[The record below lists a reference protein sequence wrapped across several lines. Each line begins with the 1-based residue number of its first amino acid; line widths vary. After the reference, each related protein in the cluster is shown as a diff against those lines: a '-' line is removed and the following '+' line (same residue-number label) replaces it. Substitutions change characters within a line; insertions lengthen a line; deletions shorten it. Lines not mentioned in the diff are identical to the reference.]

1 MHFNLFAVSV
11 HLSCWLQTRVK
22 YVASAWTIQLLINA
36 VAATPCFCP
45 ALSRG
50 SARSSACNLLM
61 NVERLRCRPFRSQI
75 LIENCTREC
84 TKRDDD
90 PLYRLIFFN
99 CVSFSWMKE
108 KYGEL
113 GRNLNVSDSTL
124 RIVNCVIFSG
134 ERNEIMERWNVMI
147 ITFIEVIL
155 SSEFIS
161 VLKMLNEF
169 HQITIECIRHFDN
182 WYFKW
187 V

>member
-90 PLYRLIFFN
+90 PVVQIDIFQLRVIFLNEGKIWGIGTKSERKWFDIEN
-99 CVSFSWMKE
+99 CKLCYF
-108 KYGEL
+108 L
-113 GRNLNVSDSTL
+113 GREKRDYGKVKCDDNYFYWGNFII
-124 RIVNCVIFSG
+124 RIHFCFEDVKWI
-134 ERNEIMERWNVMI
+134 
-147 ITFIEVIL
+147 
-155 SSEFIS
+155 SSNYYWMYTSF
-161 VLKMLNEF
+161 
-169 HQITIECIRHFDN
+169 
-182 WYFKW
+182 W
-187 V
+187 

>member
-90 PLYRLIFFN
+90 PLYRMMDIFQL
-99 CVSFSWMKE
+99 VE
-108 KYGEL
+108 
-113 GRNLNVSDSTL
+113 R
-124 RIVNCVIFSG
+124 VIFLNEGKMWGIGTKS
-134 ERNEIMERWNVMI
+134 ERKWFDIENCKLCYFSRAFVEI
-147 ITFIEVIL
+147 IL
-155 SSEFIS
+155 SSEFIP
-161 VLKMLNEF
+161 VLKILKEF
-169 HQITIECIRHFDN
+169 HQISNCLIMVATN
-182 WYFKW
+182 YYWMYT
-187 V
+187 